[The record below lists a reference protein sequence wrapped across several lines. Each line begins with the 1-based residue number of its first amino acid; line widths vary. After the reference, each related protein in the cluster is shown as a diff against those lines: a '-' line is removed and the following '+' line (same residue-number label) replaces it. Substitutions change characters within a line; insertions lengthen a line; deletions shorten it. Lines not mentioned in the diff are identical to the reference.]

1 MKCTTIRCAMR
12 KPNSTTDEIL
22 ATKRVVSTDDG
33 LEASE
38 RGLHG
43 RGNGDDPKV
52 GDKVRWEDLVAPRG
66 AASNCERSQTGS
78 CPHLHCS
85 VQLRVRQCGC
95 ATGNAAPR
103 QGRGGW
109 EAAASRV
116 GDSSSLPGAEGH
128 KPTGHAT
135 GGSRCK
141 AARFVNVTAPPP
153 ATGQLYKAR
162 ATSRHGPIQLRR
174 LERGLEISRSIKV
187 KRGWCQ
193 GIGFVSG
200 RHGCSEP
207 GAGTVEHEGD
217 DAMHPRHESNW
228 AARAPIAGRR
238 GGWAPL
244 EPETWPFM
252 PRQAH
257 AGQPAKSAADM
268 ASGGAR
274 A

>member
-1 MKCTTIRCAMR
+1 MM
-12 KPNSTTDEIL
+12 
-22 ATKRVVSTDDG
+22 G
-33 LEASE
+33 FEASE

-135 GGSRCK
+135 GGSRCE

-174 LERGLEISRSIKV
+174 LERGLEISRAIKV

-207 GAGTVEHEGD
+207 GAGTVEHEVTMRCTQDMNQIG
-217 DAMHPRHESNW
+217 PR
-228 AARAPIAGRR
+228 ARQLLAVGAGGRR
-238 GGWAPL
+238 SSRRHGHLCHARPM
-244 EPETWPFM
+244 PASQQKARRTWP
-252 PRQAH
+252 
-257 AGQPAKSAADM
+257 PAAPEHEQEEWEAD
-268 ASGGAR
+268 APATVGRRR